1 MYTARKL
8 WNLSKRKGV
17 YGNINGLLML
27 CACLLLKKGMLLN
40 N

>member
-8 WNLSKRKGV
+8 RNLSKKKST
-17 YGNINGLLML
+17 YSSIYELLML

-40 N
+40 